1 MKTNI
6 VILLLLLT
14 VVACRQEVAKA
25 PDDAP
30 NFYSTACDAPPDT
43 LEVLGY
49 YNLDSCSVQLNIQ
62 AGTDG
67 KWCYLPEGKF
77 TTAPCPGWEAFIVL
91 LQERDGLFIVEM
103 PFEVINPSGLPIQLW
118 MEPDCPYPGS
128 FDNGGYGAFPGNR
141 YYAMMRLSED
151 FLNCLLRREGF
162 YFRLQV
168 VQKG

>member
-1 MKTNI
+1 M
-6 VILLLLLT
+6 LLLLLA

-30 NFYSTACDAPPDT
+30 NSSPTACDTPPDT

-62 AGTDG
+62 PGADG
-67 KWCYLPEGKF
+67 KWCYLPEGEF

-91 LQERDGLFIVEM
+91 LEERDGLFIVET
-103 PFEVINPSGLPIQLW
+103 PFEVVSSSGFPIQVW
-118 MEPDCPYPGS
+118 MDPDCPYPGS
-128 FDNGGYGAFPGNR
+128 FDNGNHGSFPGNR
-141 YYAMMRLSED
+141 YYAMMLLSEEHLD
-151 FLNCLLRREGF
+151 CLLQGDGF

-168 VQKG
+168 VQDIG